1 MIADTTW
8 YVGGMTG
15 ANGELSNAKT
25 AYNYEVGANKDTST
39 TVTSKIG
46 LMYASEYY
54 YGATPNY
61 WTLPGI
67 DDNGSWNDDSTV
79 WTGNDYSKAYN
90 NNWMSTGLKEWTI
103 SHRSD
108 VSYFAFGVV
117 VAHNGY
123 VYDDGVVH
131 LAGYALRPTFSLS
144 SSIKFTSGEGTAVKP
159 IRINL

>member
-1 MIADTTW
+1 MIDDTTW
-8 YVGGMTG
+8 YVGGLTYD
-15 ANGELSNAKT
+15 NGELSNAKT
-25 AYNYEVGANKDTST
+25 AYDYEVGANKDTST

-46 LMYASEYY
+46 LMYVSEYY

-67 DDNGSWNDDSTV
+67 DDNGSLNDDGTM

-108 VSYFAFGVV
+108 VSYFAFVV
-117 VAHNGY
+117 VAHDGH
-123 VYDDGVVH
+123 VHDDSVVH
-131 LAGYALRPTFSLS
+131 LDGYAVRPSFSLS
-144 SSIKFTSGEGTAVKP
+144 SSIKFTSGEGTAVNP
-159 IRINL
+159 IRIQL